1 MRTDEMAAVVDT
13 DDDADERRQAQK
25 MEAMGRLAGGI
36 AHDFNNILGMIVGFT
51 ELARGAARDREPAI
65 VADLDEVLRAAE
77 RGKELIERILRF
89 SRREHALPEAIHLDT
104 VVADAVRL
112 LRATIPQSVNITLH
126 HEGYL
131 APVLGNA
138 TSVHHILMNLANN
151 AVHAMPDGGEL
162 EIRLEPFEARETF
175 VHSHPE
181 VRPGQYV
188 MLTVRDSGSG
198 MDSATRDRAFE
209 PFFTTKS
216 AERGTGLGLSMVHGI
231 VREHG
236 GAVWLDSEP
245 GLGTTVC
252 CLIPVADD
260 TSGHRDAPPDPVR
273 RKMVMLVDDE
283 PALIRLGERR
293 MRDLGYEA
301 CGFTEPHAA
310 IDAFRAARGEIDL
323 VITDYSMPR
332 MNGIEFAREVHGL
345 RPELPILML
354 TGFVEDFPLSALEAS
369 GIRRVL
375 TKPITVAALA
385 DAVATALTASEK

>member
-1 MRTDEMAAVVDT
+1 MRPDDVMTEVAAT
-13 DDDADERRQAQK
+13 DDPDERRQAQK

-51 ELARGAARDREPAI
+51 ELARGAAREREPAI

-77 RGKELIERILRF
+77 RGKELVERILRF
-89 SRREHALPEAIHLDT
+89 SRREHTLPEAIHLDT

-112 LRATIPQSVNITLH
+112 LRATIPQNVDITLQ

-151 AVHAMPDGGEL
+151 AIHAMPDGGGI
-162 EIRLEPFEARETF
+162 EIRLEPFEALETF

-181 VRPGQYV
+181 VRVGQYI
-188 MLTVRDSGSG
+188 MLTVRDSGHG
-198 MDSATRDRAFE
+198 MDAATRDRAFE
-209 PFFTTKS
+209 PFFTTRT

-260 TSGHRDAPPDPVR
+260 VANHRDAAPDPVR
-273 RKMVMLVDDE
+273 RKVVMLVDDE
-283 PALIRLGERR
+283 PAFIRLGERR

-310 IDAFRAARGEIDL
+310 IDAFRSSRREIDL
-323 VITDYSMPR
+323 VITDYWMPQ
-332 MNGIEFAREVHGL
+332 MNGIEFAREVHRI
-345 RPELPILML
+345 RPEVPILML
-354 TGFVEDFPLSALEAS
+354 TGYVEDFSLAALEAS

-375 TKPITVAALA
+375 TKPITVATLA
-385 DAVATALTASEK
+385 DAVATALTASVT